1 MLHILLLIIKWILIL
16 LGILAGLILLIIL
29 LLLFCPVRYKGKAVK
44 ERNAGIKEAEASGEV
59 SWLFHGIA
67 VKAFFRNGSTG
78 MEFYILGIPLSKL
91 KGLFQRK
98 KKKSSAH
105 TAEKKKKSEVPY
117 GSRKHEDSRK
127 DKQKQDVTIIKE
139 PDEVPVETISADF
152 EGADTKGD
160 SKKEAT
166 EKVCEFQN
174 EDNEDT
180 DKTSE
185 TIMDETDGPE
195 IERTSVDDK
204 DVHRTSGAGVLSE
217 TENTFSE
224 TSAEEQQSRNKIVS
238 VISEI
243 AGKIKKAVLG
253 ILAAIR
259 SFFGIPSKIFQKIQ
273 NFRLTIKKF
282 CGKINWYKEF
292 IDHPRTREALSL
304 VWKDAKKL
312 VRHVLPTRITGRI
325 TFGCEDPS
333 VTGTVLAVLGMTIPF
348 HKNAVAVTPL
358 FDSENVL
365 EGEVMLKGRIYGVML
380 LKTAAELYFNKN
392 IKYVIRRWRHKEVN
406 HGERE

>member
-1 MLHILLLIIKWILIL
+1 MLHILWLIIKWILIL
-16 LGILAGLILLIIL
+16 LGILAGLILLILL
-29 LLLFCPVRYKGKAVK
+29 LLLFCPVCYKGKAAK
-44 ERNAGIKEAEASGEV
+44 ERSAGIKEVEASGEV

-67 VKAFFRNGSTG
+67 VRAFFRNGSPG
-78 MEFYILGIPLSKL
+78 MEFYILGIPLSEFR
-91 KGLFQRK
+91 GVFQRK

-105 TAEKKKKSEVPY
+105 TAEKKEKKRVPSEL
-117 GSRKHEDSRK
+117 RKHENSREE
-127 DKQKQDVTIIKE
+127 QKQEVKIIE
-139 PDEVPVETISADF
+139 ESDNVPVEIISADF
-152 EGADTKGD
+152 EGTDIEGD
-160 SKKEAT
+160 SRKEAT
-166 EKVCEFQN
+166 EGVCEFQN
-174 EDNEDT
+174 KDNENA

-185 TIMDETDGPE
+185 T
-195 IERTSVDDK
+195 
-204 DVHRTSGAGVLSE
+204 
-217 TENTFSE
+217 TENEQIPTRESQKFEKIREIAKDEEKEFS
-224 TSAEEQQSRNKIVS
+224 SEEQNSQNKIIS
-238 VISEI
+238 LISEI

-253 ILAAIR
+253 ILAAVQ
-259 SFFGIPSKIFQKIQ
+259 SFLGIPFKIFQKIQ

-292 IDHPRTREALSL
+292 IDHPRTREVLSL

-312 VRHVLPTRITGRI
+312 VRHIFPTRIKGRI
-325 TFGCEDPS
+325 IFGCEDPS

-348 HKNAVAVTPL
+348 HKNAIAVTPL

-365 EGEVMLKGRIYGVML
+365 EGEVMLRGRIYGVML

>member
-1 MLHILLLIIKWILIL
+1 MLHILWLIIKWILIL
-16 LGILAGLILLIIL
+16 LGILAGLILLILL
-29 LLLFCPVRYKGKAVK
+29 LLLFCPVRYKGKAAK
-44 ERNAGIKEAEASGEV
+44 ERSAGIKEVEASGEV

-67 VKAFFRNGSTG
+67 VRAFFRNGSPG
-78 MEFYILGIPLSKL
+78 MEFYIWGIPLSKFR
-91 KGLFQRK
+91 GVFQRK

-105 TAEKKKKSEVPY
+105 TAEKKEKKRVPSEL
-117 GSRKHEDSRK
+117 RKHENSREE
-127 DKQKQDVTIIKE
+127 QKQEVKIIE
-139 PDEVPVETISADF
+139 ESDNVPVEIISADF
-152 EGADTKGD
+152 EGTDIEGD
-160 SKKEAT
+160 SRKEAT
-166 EKVCEFQN
+166 EGVCEFQN
-174 EDNEDT
+174 KDNENA

-185 TIMDETDGPE
+185 T
-195 IERTSVDDK
+195 
-204 DVHRTSGAGVLSE
+204 
-217 TENTFSE
+217 TENEQIPTRESQKFEKIRERAKDEEKEFS
-224 TSAEEQQSRNKIVS
+224 SEEQNSQNKIIS
-238 VISEI
+238 LISEI

-253 ILAAIR
+253 ILAAVQ
-259 SFFGIPSKIFQKIQ
+259 SFLGIPFKIFQKIQ

-292 IDHPRTREALSL
+292 IDHPRTREVLSL

-312 VRHVLPTRITGRI
+312 VRHIFPTRIKGRI
-325 TFGCEDPS
+325 IFGCEDPS

-348 HKNAVAVTPL
+348 HKNAIVVTPL

-365 EGEVMLKGRIYGVML
+365 EGEVMLRGRIYGVML